1 MDSSEYELVRN
12 MTLLFFFEK
21 LMDKGGP
28 RTLHDLSCQFGA
40 KGFTKEMRQIAGG
53 SQSGL
58 KKFLAQYPALF
69 SIDGDHVY
77 VNSFTSVNNEN
88 DYKGGIKYVS
98 GKRDYA
104 QEAVQYFC
112 NKLMQYGVGTEVP
125 IKSLLGHRS
134 QASPE
139 VRHISGQ
146 HAREFR
152 DFLCRYPEAFVVK
165 DDCVILKEYEDKE
178 PQPFC
183 ELEQIKVDPEVT
195 SSLLSFFTQCI
206 EVKGPML
213 VDQLFHNVA
222 SRFPNEEWSCIFKTP
237 QDLSTFLKMHSD
249 AFHVQSNLVTLVSPR
264 SSSLCADSSVNVN
277 QISEDVSQRHNKIG
291 SGIVNSQSSQIS
303 TTIPLTTPVN
313 NNQCS
318 NSSQTGLQSNVNIQ
332 NQSLKQRVNSVVM
345 KTLADNTEKDRS
357 YAATTLSGEGV
368 AAGGENRKIK
378 VLQSTRVIASVKE
391 SLQIVDKILCR
402 AKSGKKVAISFDC
415 EGVNLGV
422 KGQLTLFQIGTCS
435 GQAYIFDLVTCPKLV
450 KAGGLQCLLE
460 SEDVTK
466 VIHDCRNDSV
476 NLYNQYGITLRNIFD
491 TQAAHAILQLQEL
504 GKPVHKVKNVSLNA
518 LCELYDAPINPMK
531 DQLKNVYRRDQ
542 RYWAR
547 RPLSRDMMIYAAADV
562 LSLVPQVYE
571 AMVNL
576 IRPEYESLLHELFE
590 EQIFMH
596 IRPNDVKQ
604 RKKQRKVEIEVADL
618 RQKLANVQSKSIVL
632 SNREI
637 RLLRYLDLTEEE
649 KEKLKGSHKVARKLE
664 KLENAGQDR
673 DAKSDDDED
682 DDDDDEGCNGEE
694 YPSLDSFNS
703 GKTSPSENSL
713 SGGVISP
720 RTPTSEPPSLTESM
734 QLMDEILS
742 DGNMDRFE
750 KLDRLESILS
760 AATCAVIS
768 SANNSHQVNAGS
780 SVSNISKDAG
790 NSCCRCNC
798 HNKNP
803 SVGNSNISNTKTYDI
818 SNVMSLDVACQTL
831 STGDIVITRIFF
843 TEEEKEREKTLTS
856 SPKREFS

>member
-1 MDSSEYELVRN
+1 
-12 MTLLFFFEK
+12 
-21 LMDKGGP
+21 MDKGGP

-77 VNSFTSVNNEN
+77 VNSFSSASDEKEF
-88 DYKGGIKYVS
+88 KGGIKYTS

-165 DDCVILKEYEDKE
+165 DDCVVLKEYEDKE

-195 SSLLSFFTQCI
+195 SGLLNFFSQCI

-249 AFHVQSNLVTLVSPR
+249 AFQVQSNLVTLVSPR
-264 SSSLCADSSVNVN
+264 NANLSNESCNKSQVCDDLLQRHVKSCTNSELVTNSLILGAVIPITCGYINSSNNQNVN
-277 QISEDVSQRHNKIG
+277 TQPIQ
-291 SGIVNSQSSQIS
+291 
-303 TTIPLTTPVN
+303 L
-313 NNQCS
+313 S
-318 NSSQTGLQSNVNIQ
+318 NLNLQ

-345 KTLADNTEKDRS
+345 KTLADNTEKDRT
-357 YAATTLSGEGV
+357 YATTSLSCEGS
-368 AAGGENRKIK
+368 ASGGENWKMK
-378 VLQSTRVIASVKE
+378 VLHATRVIASVKD
-391 SLQIVDKILCR
+391 SLQIVEDIMYR
-402 AKSGKKVAISFDC
+402 AKPEKKIAISFDC
-415 EGVNLGV
+415 EGINLGV
-422 KGQLTLFQIGTCS
+422 KGQLTLFQIATVS
-435 GQAYIFDLVTCPKLV
+435 GLAYIFDLVTCPTLV
-450 KAGGLQCLLE
+450 TAGGLQCLLE
-460 SEDVTK
+460 SEAVIK

-476 NLYNQYGITLRNIFD
+476 NLYNQFGITLRNVFD
-491 TQAAHAILQLQEL
+491 TQAAHAVLQLQEL
-504 GKPVHKVKNVSLNA
+504 GKPVYKVKHVSLNA
-518 LCELYDAPINPMK
+518 LCELYEAPINPMK

-547 RPLSRDMMIYAAADV
+547 RPLSRDMMLYAAADV
-562 LSLVPQVYE
+562 LALVPQVYE

-576 IRPEYESLLHELFE
+576 IRPEYEHLLQELCE
-590 EQIFMH
+590 EQVFMH

-604 RKKQRKVEIEVADL
+604 RKKQRKVETEVADL
-618 RQKLANVQSKSIVL
+618 RYKLANMQSKSIVL

-649 KEKLKGSHKVARKLE
+649 KEKLKGSYKVARKLE

-673 DAKSDDDED
+673 DTKSDDEDED
-682 DDDDDEGCNGEE
+682 DYDDDDGCNGEE
-694 YPSLDSFNS
+694 FPSLDSFNS
-703 GKTSPSENSL
+703 GKTSPSENSF
-713 SGGVISP
+713 SGSVASP
-720 RTPTSEPPSLTESM
+720 RTPTSELPSLTESM

-742 DGNMDRFE
+742 NGNMDRFE
-750 KLDRLESILS
+750 KLDRLESILT
-760 AATCAVIS
+760 AATSAVIS
-768 SANNSHQVNAGS
+768 SANHPHQVNTGPASQVMKDISGS
-780 SVSNISKDAG
+780 SCKCFCHDKISPDSSFVINTETQNSSYITSSN
-790 NSCCRCNC
+790 
-798 HNKNP
+798 
-803 SVGNSNISNTKTYDI
+803 
-818 SNVMSLDVACQTL
+818 VACQTL